1 MGENKVSEKFCRL
14 PDAEL
19 EVMKVVWEFDAPVST
34 IMIMERLKYK
44 NWHISTVLKLISRLT
59 ERGFIKS
66 EKNGR
71 YNVYVPLVNEAVY
84 LKSETKSF
92 LERLHGNSV
101 KSLIATLY
109 NTRTI
114 SKEELDEIAKIIEKG
129 GSNDV

>member
-1 MGENKVSEKFCRL
+1 MSEKFCRL

-19 EVMKVVWEFDAPVST
+19 EVMKVVWGFDAPVST
-34 IMIMERLKYK
+34 SMIMERLKYK
-44 NWHISTVLKLISRLT
+44 NWHISTVLKLISRLS
-59 ERGFIKS
+59 ERGFVKS

-71 YNVYVPLVNEAVY
+71 FNVYTPLVSEDVY

-129 GSNDV
+129 GSYDV

>member
-19 EVMKVVWEFDAPVST
+19 EVMKVVWDIDAPVST
-34 IMIMERLKYK
+34 IMIMERLKNK
-44 NWHISTVLKLISRLT
+44 NWHISTVLKLISRLS

-71 YNVYVPLVNEAVY
+71 FNVYTPLTSEDDY
-84 LKSETKSF
+84 LKLETKSF
-92 LERLHGNSV
+92 LERLHGNSI

-109 NTRTI
+109 NTQTI

-129 GSNDV
+129 GGNDV